1 MRFPLATFIN
11 MLTVTL
17 GSLIGLALHKVIP
30 PNMESIVFQAIGL
43 GTLIIGISMS
53 LKIPDGYT
61 LIFIFSLIIGGLLGE
76 LLGVEIWLLRMG
88 DTLKSWFSIGEE
100 RFTEGLVTAFL
111 LFCVGSMTI
120 VGAIE
125 EGIRGKREL
134 LLIKSTL
141 DGFTS
146 IALAST
152 YGIGVWFSIIP
163 MLVFQG
169 GITVM
174 AGYLQSFFTSRI
186 IAMLSA
192 TGGVLIIAV
201 SINMLQLGK
210 IRLESLLPAI
220 LVVGFFTWGWDV
232 LKHRRLKE

>member
-1 MRFPLATFIN
+1 
-11 MLTVTL
+11 MLTVTA
-17 GSLIGLALHKVIP
+17 GSLIGLALHNVIP
-30 PNMESIVFQAIGL
+30 ADLELIVFQAIGL
-43 GTLIIGISMS
+43 GTLIIGISMG

-61 LIFIFSLIIGGLLGE
+61 LIFIFSLIIGGLAGE
-76 LLGVEIWLLRMG
+76 AIGLAAWMNEAG
-88 DTLKSWFSIGEE
+88 DALKSWFSIGEE

-152 YGIGVWFSIIP
+152 YGIGVLFSILP
-163 MLVFQG
+163 MLLFQG
-169 GITVM
+169 GITVL
-174 AGYLQSFFTSRI
+174 AGYLQTFFTTRI

-220 LVVGFFTWGWDV
+220 LVVVVITWAWD
-232 LKHRRLKE
+232 RLKRNVKA